1 MPVRARRRPGSPTTF
16 GIPAISTGDIFR
28 ANIKNETPLGLQVK
42 EVLASGGYV
51 TDEITNAIVRDRLFE
66 DDAEQGFLLDGF
78 PRTAAQVETL
88 DAILAEHGHQLEAVL
103 ELTVDDEAVVQRL
116 LKRAEIEGREDDTEE
131 VIRERQAIYR
141 RETAPLTEV
150 YSARGLLRAGRR
162 HGFGRRGLH
171 PHLRGPRRGCSLLMF
186 GRSRI
191 DTKTPDQ
198 ILRMRKAG
206 LVVGQTLQLMA
217 QTVRPGMTTKQ
228 LDELAEEHIR
238 GCGAT
243 PSFLG
248 YHGFTG
254 SLCTSV
260 NDEVVHGIP
269 GRAGAGRG

>member
-1 MPVRARRRPGSPTTF
+1 MRLIILGPPGAGKGTQAAKIADKF

-88 DAILAEHGHQLEAVL
+88 DAILAEHGHALGAVL

-141 RETAPLTEV
+141 RETAPLTDV
-150 YSARGLLRAGRR
+150 YSARGLLVQV
-162 HGFGRRGLH
+162 
-171 PHLRGPRRGCSLLMF
+171 
-186 GRSRI
+186 
-191 DTKTPDQ
+191 D
-198 ILRMRKAG
+198 
-206 LVVGQTLQLMA
+206 
-217 QTVRPGMTTKQ
+217 GM
-228 LDELAEEHIR
+228 
-238 GCGAT
+238 
-243 PSFLG
+243 
-248 YHGFTG
+248 G
-254 SLCTSV
+254 SV
-260 NDEVVHGIP
+260 DEVFTRVSEALEGVA
-269 GRAGAGRG
+269 RS